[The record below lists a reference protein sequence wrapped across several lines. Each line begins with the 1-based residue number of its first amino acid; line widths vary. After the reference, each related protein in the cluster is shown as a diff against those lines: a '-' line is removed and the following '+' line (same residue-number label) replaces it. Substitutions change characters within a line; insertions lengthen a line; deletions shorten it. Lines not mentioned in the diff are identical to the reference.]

1 MYDFANKIGGDR
13 INLVNIMPAGT
24 EPHHWEPSPK
34 DILEIEKA
42 DVFIYNGAGMEP
54 WKNIELLRGGHYHDE
69 ENAEE
74 ESDGH
79 DDLAYDPHV
88 WLSPK
93 NAKKQ
98 MEAIKDAFVKAD
110 PENKE
115 YYEKNFE
122 DNVKKL
128 DDLDREYREELA
140 KYTKKDIV
148 VGHQA
153 YGYIEGL
160 NAESEPTPARMAE
173 IVKFIK
179 ENDIKVK
186 TAKPESTECYCR

>member
-1 MYDFANKIGGDR
+1 
-13 INLVNIMPAGT
+13 
-24 EPHHWEPSPK
+24 
-34 DILEIEKA
+34 
-42 DVFIYNGAGMEP
+42 
-54 WKNIELLRGGHYHDE
+54 
-69 ENAEE
+69 
-74 ESDGH
+74 
-79 DDLAYDPHV
+79 
-88 WLSPK
+88 
-93 NAKKQ
+93 

-153 YGYIEGL
+153 YGYY
-160 NAESEPTPARMAE
+160 AR
-173 IVKFIK
+173 
-179 ENDIKVK
+179 NTD
-186 TAKPESTECYCR
+186 